1 MKRLLSIT
9 EYAFLLASVLIYIFT
24 VISDDCT
31 DIILG
36 SVLAVVL
43 AVLSGMRGELYE
55 NKGVSKDTVINRVIS
70 GGGTA
75 LVIVVISGSLAYC
88 LSKTFSIE
96 ADWFYFPLL
105 FVGVLGSLAGPIRG
119 LHH

>member
-9 EYAFLLASVLIYIFT
+9 EYAFLWASVLIYIFT

-31 DIILG
+31 VIILG
-36 SVLAVVL
+36 SVLVIVL

-55 NKGVSKDTVINRVIS
+55 NKGVSRKTVINRLIS

-75 LVIVVISGSLAYC
+75 LVIVVVSGSLAYC
-88 LSKTFSIE
+88 VSKTFNIE
-96 ADWFYFPLL
+96 ADLIYFPLL
-105 FVGVLGSLAGPIRG
+105 FVSVIGSLAGPIRG